1 MNAAA
6 KIYGERSITLTRL
19 IKAPRALVWK
29 AWTDKAMLKEWWGP
43 EMFTN
48 PVVEGDVAVGKTL
61 AITMHGPKGS
71 PFDRDFPMTKHYVE
85 ILPGEKLVFDNS
97 AIGPDGEILIKGFT
111 TVTFKDEAGGTR
123 LTIET
128 GGKAMAE
135 VAVAMIGGMDQGWI
149 GSLNKLEKLVA
160 A

>member
-6 KIYGERSITLTRL
+6 KIYGERSITLTRH

-29 AWTDKAMLKEWWGP
+29 AWTDKEMLRQWWGP
-43 EMFTN
+43 EMFSN

-61 AITMHGPKGS
+61 AITMHGPKDT

-85 ILPGEKLVFDNS
+85 IVPNEKLVFDNS

-111 TVTFKDEAGGTR
+111 TVTFQDEADGTR

-128 GGKAMAE
+128 SGKAMAE
-135 VAVAMIGGMDQGWI
+135 VAIAMIGGMDQGWS
-149 GSLNKLEKLVA
+149 GSLNKLEKLVSR
-160 A
+160 